1 MQGRHFC
8 RPADSQKAV
17 PTGYLRLQKRHFVI
31 DFTLKE
37 LVSMSTLQTDF
48 QTETFQP
55 PAYLRNAHIQTLLA
69 KYLRPE
75 SGVDFRR
82 TRLDTPDGDFIDLDF
97 ADVSGSAWSQMPD
110 DAPILLLLH
119 GLEGCARS
127 GYAYATY
134 RLAARAGLR
143 PVGMNYRSCS
153 GEMNRTARF
162 YHMGATDD
170 VQLVVRWLREQ
181 FGAEVPLLLIGF
193 SLGGNMLLKY
203 LGEGGATRRESVTA
217 AASISPPF
225 VATGEQRITCGTG
238 ALYGLYLLHKLK
250 RKVRLKASDLKDTPA
265 DIHRAL
271 AARTLRDFD
280 EAITAP
286 LHGFRDADDYYATSN
301 SVRFLADI
309 QVPTLVIRAQD
320 DPFFNNDIPHDRF
333 AENDFLTGVFP
344 AHGGH
349 VGFIEANQP
358 VEQREWALRQAVTF
372 LQSHVTQREN
382 QSTT

>member
-1 MQGRHFC
+1 
-8 RPADSQKAV
+8 
-17 PTGYLRLQKRHFVI
+17 
-31 DFTLKE
+31 
-37 LVSMSTLQTDF
+37 
-48 QTETFQP
+48 
-55 PAYLRNAHIQTLLA
+55 
-69 KYLRPE
+69 
-75 SGVDFRR
+75 
-82 TRLDTPDGDFIDLDF
+82 
-97 ADVSGSAWSQMPD
+97 
-110 DAPILLLLH
+110 LLH

-162 YHMGATDD
+162 YHMGATGD
-170 VQLVVRWLREQ
+170 VQQVVRWLREQ
-181 FGAEVPLLLIGF
+181 FGTEVPLLLIGF

-203 LGEGGATRRESVTA
+203 LGEGGATRRDEVTA

-225 VATGEQRITCGTG
+225 VATGKQRITHGTG
-238 ALYGLYLLHKLK
+238 ALYGRYLLRKLK
-250 RKVRLKASDLKDTPA
+250 KKVRLKATTLRDTPA
-265 DIHRAL
+265 DIHGAL

-301 SVRFLADI
+301 SIRFLSDI
-309 QVPTLVIRAQD
+309 EVPTLVIRAQD
-320 DPFFNNDIPHDRF
+320 DPFFNNDIPHDLF
-333 AENDFLTGVFP
+333 AENECLTGVFP

-349 VGFIEANQP
+349 VGFIEGHYP

-372 LQSHVTQREN
+372 LQSHVMLPQN
-382 QSTT
+382 QSTG